1 MTKQSDFREG
11 PEKKNVPTAGPTEAT
26 AAEQEL
32 KGKELKDERTLKA
45 EELLAERNLTHE
57 ELLAE
62 HQKTKK
68 LLAASQAKV
77 KDLLE
82 AVRYRDRKI
91 AKLGP
96 GVSGTV
102 GKVVGSNVTDHSHL
116 GEAVSETEVHAQTKP
131 AQKTAAKAVAPAKK
145 TATTKH

>member
-1 MTKQSDFREG
+1 MANKGNFQERSANKPNT
-11 PEKKNVPTAGPTEAT
+11 TAGPTKAT
-26 AAEQEL
+26 AAEQSQ
-32 KGKELKDERTLKA
+32 KGTELKDERVLKA
-45 EELLAERNLTHE
+45 DELLAERNLTHE

-68 LLAASQAKV
+68 LLSASQTKN

-96 GVSGTV
+96 GETGTA
-102 GKVVGSNVTDHSHL
+102 GKVVGSNTTDHSHL
-116 GEAVSETEVHAQTKP
+116 GEAKSTVEVP
-131 AQKTAAKAVAPAKK
+131 AQAKTAPKAKAEMPIKKEVAP
-145 TATTKH
+145 KH